1 MNEVGK
7 TRSFRPALASA
18 LVFLVLL
25 ARAFLAAGNSL
36 QWKLLDTRTWWLLSD
51 MLFDPATVLTL
62 AGGAVTA
69 AMTCFLFTN
78 VSRRFFGR

>member
-1 MNEVGK
+1 
-7 TRSFRPALASA
+7 
-18 LVFLVLL
+18 
-25 ARAFLAAGNSL
+25 
-36 QWKLLDTRTWWLLSD
+36 